1 MNIQEFK
8 IGNYIFLTNGILTD
22 TNVKDVNINKDIDYT
37 LINYITDSCNINI
50 TVNKDITTNITE
62 IFYIDTDKDITVNK
76 NIQCFE
82 NSNLNIVTIEHSNTN
97 TNKVVVKVNTELSER
112 AKITNKKLA
121 LYLSNVDEYDKVL
134 LSGDKTL
141 NDNFNVLLNCSNLTQ
156 NSDLFVLHT
165 GCDTESKMINF
176 GICKG
181 SSTLNINTNGKVN
194 RGAKRA
200 NIYQKSKGILL
211 DLESKISANPWL
223 QIDDYDCLAS
233 HGAGIGAIDEEELYY
248 LMSRGLTRND
258 SERLIINGFVNPI
271 YEEIKD
277 EKLKDLI
284 IELVKKYL

>member
-8 IGNYIFLTNGILTD
+8 IGNYVFLTNGMLTE
-22 TNVKDVNINKDIDYT
+22 TNIKEEGFSKGIDFT
-37 LINYITDSCNINI
+37 LINYITDSCNIDI
-50 TVNKDITTNITE
+50 TVSKDITTNITE
-62 IFYIDTDKDITVNK
+62 IFYIDTNKEITVNK
-76 NIQCFE
+76 NIRCLE
-82 NSNLNIVTIEHSNTN
+82 NSNLNIVTIEHSNALE
-97 TNKVVVKVNTELSER
+97 NKAIINVNTELCTR

-121 LYLSNVDEYDKVL
+121 LYLSSVDEFDKVI

-141 NDNFNVLLNCSNLTQ
+141 NDNFNVLINASNLTQ
-156 NSDLFVLHT
+156 NSDLFVLHKAL
-165 GCDTESKMINF
+165 DTESKMINF

-181 SSTLNINTNGKVN
+181 SSVLNINTNGKVE

-211 DLESKISANPWL
+211 DIESKISANPWL

-248 LMSRGLTRND
+248 LMSRGLTRLD

-277 EKLKDLI
+277 EILKEKV